1 MDDVTLAARGASS
14 RIFAEPHRD
23 QRMNAV
29 AAAPAT
35 GVPPK

>member
-1 MDDVTLAARGASS
+1 MDDALAARAASS
-14 RIFAEPHRD
+14 RIFAEPHCD
-23 QRMNAV
+23 QCMNAV